1 MLIFASPMFNF
12 LPQLFPL
19 AKNIVM
25 FDWFDIVFRP
35 SPAEYIFSFELRFI
49 FLYFEKSKRLGI
61 VPCYQDNEIGLKKI
75 ISKKLKGFEQK
86 LKGAPLEISENFNRI

>member
-1 MLIFASPMFNF
+1 MLIFASPILNF

-49 FLYFEKSKRLGI
+49 FLYFEKSKSEKIAVFLF
-61 VPCYQDNEIGLKKI
+61 NKKI
-75 ISKKLKGFEQK
+75 KSKFVTKYSF
-86 LKGAPLEISENFNRI
+86 A